1 MFRSSK
7 IHGTTAAFVVDGRR
21 RLLSGIDAEVR
32 REIEQN
38 NAEEWNASGLWQRWF
53 LLRRMDRETA
63 EGIAKRAADVSPN
76 SLF

>member
-38 NAEEWNASGLWQRWF
+38 NAEEWNASGLWQ
-53 LLRRMDRETA
+53 
-63 EGIAKRAADVSPN
+63 
-76 SLF
+76 